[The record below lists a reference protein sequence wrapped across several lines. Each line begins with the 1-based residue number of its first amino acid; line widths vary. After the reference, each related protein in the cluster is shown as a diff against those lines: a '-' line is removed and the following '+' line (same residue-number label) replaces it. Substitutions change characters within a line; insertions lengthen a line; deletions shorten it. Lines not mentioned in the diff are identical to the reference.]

1 MHLVASAL
9 TLVLQASPAPAP
21 AQPAA
26 AAPPVAAQPAAQPVA
41 QPDAPPVEPPVAAP
55 PVAPAPTPA
64 PVTYASAS
72 DAEAAPRATTQP
84 AAPAPEP
91 EPTVPASTL
100 HRKLVFANLYGV
112 NFSVLS
118 AIPSAEV
125 SFFLG
130 TNLRPRRAAGRFD
143 WNTALGYQLTV
154 AVGRADRASLDAAGV
169 VDPALNG
176 LFVHRHHLT
185 AVGYGGKNQHLFYA
199 YGGGAWFNFTSL
211 AGVEAEGRLGYL
223 FGQPPQPD
231 KRRPRGVVGGHARLS
246 GAFEGPP
253 LLHVGV
259 FGGIL
264 LF

>member
-9 TLVLQASPAPAP
+9 TLALQQASPAPAP

-26 AAPPVAAQPAAQPVA
+26 SAQPPVA
-41 QPDAPPVEPPVAAP
+41 QPALQPAPQPSAPVEPAVAAP
-55 PVAPAPTPA
+55 PVAPTPAPTPA
-64 PVTYASAS
+64 PVTYAS
-72 DAEAAPRATTQP
+72 DAETAPRVASMSTE
-84 AAPAPEP
+84 APEP
-91 EPTVPASTL
+91 EPTVPASSL
-100 HRKLVFANLYGV
+100 HRRLVFANLYGV

-154 AVGRADRASLDAAGV
+154 AVGQADRASLDAAGV
-169 VDPALNG
+169 VDPALKG

-185 AVGYGGKNQHLFYA
+185 AVGYGGKNQHLFYS

-223 FGQPPQPD
+223 FGQPAEAGG

-253 LLHVGV
+253 LLHVGL
-259 FGGIL
+259 FGGL
-264 LF
+264 LVF